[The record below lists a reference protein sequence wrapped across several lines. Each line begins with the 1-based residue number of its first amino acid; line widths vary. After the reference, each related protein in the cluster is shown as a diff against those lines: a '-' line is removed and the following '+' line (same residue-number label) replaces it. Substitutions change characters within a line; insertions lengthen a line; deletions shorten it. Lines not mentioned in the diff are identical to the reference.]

1 MIGDRLRRLAALST
15 LGVYLLAILEVAVM
29 STPFAAYYYAA
40 YSPVLGLLQRSA
52 YSGWLSAFFVTHLS
66 EPDSA
71 FLAGFVVFGRV
82 LAYGGLS
89 LFVVHAIYLYWMKF
103 GRRAVASKMLYAFVR
118 HPQYACLMVAGLGFA
133 IMWPRFVNLIL
144 FMAMSAAYFVL
155 VRVEERW
162 MLARHGAGY
171 RDYAEGKPMFLPGN
185 PGGRLVRALFGWAPA
200 GRMRG
205 SLVATA
211 VFTSVMASSCGL
223 RAYSVASLRTY
234 RPVTSPNTLVIALD
248 PPAAAELD
256 DVASRA
262 ARAVA
267 STEGAGGSSTLV
279 YLIWDA
285 KLLRHF
291 LIDAGVRRDVFEE
304 IEIPEARVFV
314 VAASI
319 RAFGAADRRV
329 RVDAPEAALGMRC
342 LRRLEGIRY
351 QTAESED
358 WHEFRLPDDAVLGHA
373 SLPAL

>member
-1 MIGDRLRRLAALST
+1 MMMIGDRLRRLAALST

-200 GRMRG
+200 GRMR
-205 SLVATA
+205 TA
-211 VFTSVMASSCGL
+211 AG
-223 RAYSVASLRTY
+223 
-234 RPVTSPNTLVIALD
+234 PG
-248 PPAAAELD
+248 
-256 DVASRA
+256 
-262 ARAVA
+262 AVRMG
-267 STEGAGGSSTLV
+267 TGGA
-279 YLIWDA
+279 
-285 KLLRHF
+285 
-291 LIDAGVRRDVFEE
+291 DAGVACCDGGVYFGDGEFVRAAGVQRCFATDVPTGHFAEYACHS
-304 IEIPEARVFV
+304 ARS
-314 VAASI
+314 A
-319 RAFGAADRRV
+319 G
-329 RVDAPEAALGMRC
+329 G
-342 LRRLEGIRY
+342 G
-351 QTAESED
+351 
-358 WHEFRLPDDAVLGHA
+358 
-373 SLPAL
+373 